1 MSSPALALSSRK
13 TEANGRSMLATM
25 AALMA
30 EADDVESELSEATS
44 HCSSKH
50 STQGRGY
57 PLNVFAVTGNCDPA
71 AYFEQRAIEAG
82 DRRDDFATAILSFEP
97 RDISDVYSILKIAY
111 WRAHSFEGVK
121 DDRDGR
127 HVLRGLQAA
136 LAFLENAPD
145 NRSPL
150 KGRCDRAAYRKP
162 WCETWHEALTLW
174 RDMKAEASSN
184 D

>member
-1 MSSPALALSSRK
+1 MSSPAVALSSRK
-13 TEANGRSMLATM
+13 TEANGRSMVATM

-30 EADDVESELSEATS
+30 EADDVENELSGAIS
-44 HCSSKH
+44 YCSSK
-50 STQGRGY
+50 GRGY
-57 PLNVFAVTGNCDPA
+57 PLSVFAVTGNCDPET
-71 AYFEQRAIEAG
+71 YFEQRAIEAG
-82 DRRDDFATAILSFEP
+82 DRRDDFATALLSFEP
-97 RDISDVYSILKIAY
+97 RDISDVYSVLKIAY

-136 LAFLENAPD
+136 LAFLENVPD

-150 KGRCDRAAYRKP
+150 KSRCDRAAYTKP
-162 WCETWHEALTLW
+162 WCETWHEALALW